1 MRRLLVIIV
10 VCSGFLLNFVLATNL
25 GMYVGTRAYIYKDA
39 ASAPNAEA
47 ALIPGAA
54 ILADGALSSIFIDRV
69 DAAIALYRAGKVS
82 KILVSGDNSTV
93 SYNEVNPVRTYL
105 ILKGIPDEDIKKAIM
120 LIETTSAKKKAVQ
133 QALWYESE
141 AKRALAALPPSQ
153 SRLMLE
159 EIVDF
164 VGLREY

>member
-1 MRRLLVIIV
+1 MA
-10 VCSGFLLNFVLATNL
+10 CYAPFKL
-25 GMYVGTRAYIYKDA
+25 GNILIFF
-39 ASAPNAEA
+39 
-47 ALIPGAA
+47 ALKELP
-54 ILADGALSSIFIDRV
+54 LKNKLDLT
-69 DAAIALYRAGKVS
+69 
-82 KILVSGDNSTV
+82 KILRMDSPGN
-93 SYNEVNPVRTYL
+93 
-105 ILKGIPDEDIKKAIM
+105 EDIKKAIM